1 MTSYGAIVDVFL
13 TYTEI
18 LQNWVS
24 LHINFSFLMAGL
36 VLRTHFHHQ
45 NGSLEAEKTSDL
57 SCAPVN
63 PLISSKMQQQTAL
76 LLLVYVLVLLGLS
89 EAMQKCAFFNIR

>member
-1 MTSYGAIVDVFL
+1 MTSYSATVDAFL
-13 TYTEI
+13 IYTEI

-24 LHINFSFLMAGL
+24 LHINSNFLMAGL

-45 NGSLEAEKTSDL
+45 NGSLEAEKTLDL
-57 SCAPVN
+57 PCAPID
-63 PLISSKMQQQTAL
+63 PSISSKTQQQTAL

-89 EAMQKCAFFNIR
+89 EAMQRCAFFNI

>member
-1 MTSYGAIVDVFL
+1 MTSYSATVDAFL

-45 NGSLEAEKTSDL
+45 NCSLEAEKTSDL
-57 SCAPVN
+57 SCAPVDS
-63 PLISSKMQQQTAL
+63 LISFKTQQQTAL

-89 EAMQKCAFFNIR
+89 EAMQRCAFFNI

>member
-1 MTSYGAIVDVFL
+1 MTSYSATVDAFL
-13 TYTEI
+13 TYIEI

-24 LHINFSFLMAGL
+24 LHINSSFLMAGL

-45 NGSLEAEKTSDL
+45 NASLEAEKTSDL
-57 SCAPVN
+57 SCAPVH
-63 PLISSKMQQQTAL
+63 PLISSKTQQQTAL

-89 EAMQKCAFFNIR
+89 EAMQRCAFFNI